1 MKCTNEYTNDLKV
14 YFIALTTPQLRMT
27 TCCHVGATVVK
38 WVNLSFCV
46 YEMYV
51 SVFIVYREP

>member
-14 YFIALTTPQLRMT
+14 YFRALTTPTTMT
-27 TCCHVGATVVK
+27 ICCHVGATVVK

-46 YEMYV
+46 YEM
-51 SVFIVYREP
+51 